1 MSYEALVVLIT
12 LAGAVTLFVSR
23 WIPLAATAIGIPIV
37 LAATRVLTPE
47 ESLRGFG
54 NQAVI
59 ALAAILL
66 LGAGLRESGVA
77 TIAARGLE
85 RMGGRSRTRTIIVI
99 MVGAAVLSGFMSNT
113 ATVAIFL
120 PAVAVLSRRT
130 GIAPSRLFMPL
141 AFGAILG
148 GTLTMIGTTP
158 NLILANDLRLRT
170 GTPLGMFEFSVVGV
184 PVVIAGTAFMAFVGW
199 RLLPDTRPKRRPGHA
214 ERQEQ
219 LAEAYGLSR
228 NLFQIGIDR
237 DSPLIGRSIR
247 DIGPRRN
254 FELDVVLILRAG
266 RLGRRSIQPS
276 PGLVLE
282 VDDLLY
288 VEGERTDAARFGA
301 AHGLDPQL
309 VEAGEVERLLGRGVT
324 LAEVTLAPRSQAIG
338 KTLLELDFRKKHGLT
353 VISLWRG
360 EAVITAGLGE
370 VRLQLGDAVL
380 VSGTLA
386 QVRALAHEPDFLVLG
401 DGGGEEE
408 DAGRA
413 PLALLLLALA
423 LLPPLLG
430 WMPLALSGMG
440 AALLMMMTGVLSR
453 RGALQSV
460 DYTILFL
467 VIGTIPLGIALDR
480 SGLAGEVADT
490 LRGIYQHGGSPGLLA
505 SLFLLSALLS
515 TTTNNAAAAVILAPV
530 AAQVAGA
537 DTVEISRAYL
547 AVAMGASCTFILPFA
562 HACNLMVMGPAGYA
576 TRDFVRVGSL
586 LTLIMSI
593 VAVAVLTQ

>member
-1 MSYEALVVLIT
+1 MSHEAWVALLT
-12 LAGAVTLFVSR
+12 TAGAVTLFVSR
-23 WIPLAATAIGIPIV
+23 WIPLAATAAAIPVV
-37 LAATRVLTPE
+37 LAATGVLTAE
-47 ESLRGFG
+47 QSLRGFG

-85 RMGGRSRTRTIIVI
+85 RLGGRSPARTIVVI
-99 MVGAAVLSGFMSNT
+99 MAGAAVLSGFMSNT

-130 GIAPSRLFMPL
+130 GIPPSRLFMPL
-141 AFGAILG
+141 AFGAIFG
-148 GTLTMIGTTP
+148 ATLTMIGTTP

-170 GTPLGMFEFSVVGV
+170 GTPLGMFEFSFVGI
-184 PVVIAGTAFMAFVGW
+184 PVVIAGTAFMAAIGW

-219 LAEAYGLSR
+219 LAETYGLKR
-228 NLFQIGIDR
+228 KLFHVGIDR
-237 DSPLIGRSIR
+237 ASPLIGQTIR
-247 DIGPRRN
+247 DIGPRRD
-254 FELDVVLILRAG
+254 FELDVVLVLRAG
-266 RLGRRSIQPS
+266 RLGRRSVQPS
-276 PGLVLE
+276 PGLALAVGD
-282 VDDLLY
+282 VLY
-288 VEGERTDAARFGA
+288 VEGEHEDVARFST
-301 AHGLDPQL
+301 AHGLIPRLAESRDI
-309 VEAGEVERLLGRGVT
+309 ERLLGRGVT

-353 VISLWRG
+353 VVSLWRG
-360 EAVITAGLGE
+360 ESVTTAGLGDE
-370 VRLQLGDAVL
+370 RLELGDALL
-380 VSGTLA
+380 VSGTLT
-386 QVRALAHEPDFLVLG
+386 QVRALAHDADFLVLG
-401 DGGGEEE
+401 SGGGEEE

-413 PLALLLLALA
+413 PLALLLLAVA
-423 LLPPLLG
+423 LMPPLLG

-440 AALLMMMTGVLSR
+440 AALLMMMTGVLSP
-453 RGALQSV
+453 RGARQSV
-460 DYTILFL
+460 DYTILLL
-467 VIGTIPLGIALDR
+467 VIGTIPLGIALDQ
-480 SGLAGEVADT
+480 SGVAGEMAGA
-490 LRGIYQHGGSPGLLA
+490 LRGVFEHGGAPGLIA
-505 SLFLLSALLS
+505 CLFLLSALLS

-537 DTVEISRAYL
+537 DTIPIARAYL

-586 LTLIMSI
+586 LTLVMSL
-593 VAVAVLTQ
+593 VAVLVLVL